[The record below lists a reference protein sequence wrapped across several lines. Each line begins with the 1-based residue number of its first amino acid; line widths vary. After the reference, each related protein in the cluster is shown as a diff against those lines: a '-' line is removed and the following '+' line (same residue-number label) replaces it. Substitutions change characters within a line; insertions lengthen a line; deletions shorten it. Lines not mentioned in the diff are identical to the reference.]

1 MICLEPATIVRA
13 SVAGTARQLESACS
27 SPHPVAPT
35 IIRAVAGAI
44 RITKCRLCGSSG
56 FVNVLDLGEQALTG
70 VFPATTDQ
78 PISEGPLELVWCTS
92 CSLLQLAHS
101 YDPTEMYGDNYG
113 YRSGLNRS
121 MSQHLARKAAGLE
134 ALVGLSTGDVVLD
147 IGSNDGTLLS
157 SYTTRQ
163 LRLIGID
170 PTAARFASSY
180 PPDAEAVPD
189 FFSADTFRRVSGTP
203 ARIITSIAMF
213 YDLDDPV
220 GFARDVRECLAPG
233 GVWHFEQSYMPSMLR
248 LTAYDTVCHEHLEY
262 YSLGTICRILDE
274 AELELIDVRFNR
286 VNGGSFAVTAGR
298 MGSSIPPRRVLINWF
313 LDQEQRIGLDTPGPF
328 RRFEESVFRHRTDLV
343 QLIRALR
350 ADGARVMGYGA
361 STKGNVLL
369 QFCGFTP
376 IDIEAIAEVNPDKF
390 GHVTPGSGIPII
402 SEDEVREAHPDYL
415 IVLPWH
421 FRDNIIEREEEY
433 LRKGGRLIFPLP
445 EIEIVGG

>member
-1 MICLEPATIVRA
+1 MIDAMPGVTPLAA
-13 SVAGTARQLESACS
+13 
-27 SPHPVAPT
+27 
-35 IIRAVAGAI
+35 
-44 RITKCRLCGSSG
+44 CRLCGSSDL
-56 FVNVLDLGEQALTG
+56 VSVLDLGEQALTG
-70 VFPATTDQ
+70 IFPVSTDHFV
-78 PISEGPLELVWCTS
+78 SKGPLELMWCTS

-121 MSQHLARKAAGLE
+121 MSQHLARKARGLE
-134 ALVGLSTGDVVLD
+134 ALVALSAGNVVLD

-157 SYTTRQ
+157 SYTTRP
-163 LRLIGID
+163 LHLIGVD
-170 PTAARFASSY
+170 PTAARFASFY
-180 PPDAEAVPD
+180 PPEAETVPD
-189 FFSADTFRRVSGTP
+189 FFSADTFYRVSDMP

-213 YDLDDPV
+213 YDLENPV
-220 GFARDVRECLAPG
+220 AFARDVRDCLAPD

-298 MGSSIPPRRVLINWF
+298 KGSRIPPRRVLIDWF

-376 IDIEAIAEVNPDKF
+376 VDIEAIAEVNPDKF

-402 SEDEVREAHPDYL
+402 SEDEMREERPDYL
-415 IVLPWH
+415 VVFPWH
-421 FRDNIIEREEEY
+421 FRDNIVEREEEY
-433 LRKGGRLIFPLP
+433 LQNGGRLIFPLP
-445 EIEIVGG
+445 EIEIVGA